1 MNNNQDLWE
10 PGDDPTRTD
19 WTPEQVKSADEWK
32 RNKDAE
38 MRERNNVSN
47 EKILYFVVVPWAIGV
62 IQMVSWLVDVVRW
75 MFSA

>member
-19 WTPEQVKSADEWK
+19 
-32 RNKDAE
+32 KDAE
-38 MRERNNVSN
+38 MRNRNNVSN

-75 MFSA
+75 LFSA

>member
-10 PGDDPTRTD
+10 PGDDPTWTD

-62 IQMVSWLVDVVRW
+62 IQMLAWLVDVVRW
-75 MFSA
+75 LFSA